1 MFRNTPSLCNYPN
14 MTIKFVRFRAVTNKL
29 LGYYFDML
37 IMRTACSP
45 HTCNN
50 RFLPLCRY
58 QYSIHF
64 PRTKKKKAL
73 WHDNLKGPESWNF
86 DIWYIYINN
95 YCPSYIIYLK
105 TWVRKA
111 TSQIIFFYLMFIDC
125 RQKYKEQYFSAAML
139 PSMACCLPTV
149 ER

>member
-1 MFRNTPSLCNYPN
+1 MFGNTPSLCNYPN

-37 IMRTACSP
+37 MMRTACCP

-64 PRTKKKKAL
+64 PRTKKKKL
-73 WHDNLKGPESWNF
+73 SDMTILRDQNLETLIF
-86 DIWYIYINN
+86 DIYIQCIYNIIIVLLTNKIYNMSKKGHKSNN
-95 YCPSYIIYLK
+95 
-105 TWVRKA
+105 
-111 TSQIIFFYLMFIDC
+111 
-125 RQKYKEQYFSAAML
+125 FSFPNVYRL
-139 PSMACCLPTV
+139 
-149 ER
+149 

>member
-1 MFRNTPSLCNYPN
+1 MFGNTPSLCNYPN

-29 LGYYFDML
+29 LGCYFNML

-64 PRTKKKKAL
+64 PRIKKKKL
-73 WHDNLKGPESWNF
+73 SEMTICYKESWKL
-86 DIWYIYINN
+86 WYLIYIWKIIIVLLTSFILTNKIYNMSKKGHKSNN
-95 YCPSYIIYLK
+95 
-105 TWVRKA
+105 
-111 TSQIIFFYLMFIDC
+111 
-125 RQKYKEQYFSAAML
+125 FSFPNVYRL
-139 PSMACCLPTV
+139 
-149 ER
+149 